1 MHPLWVCR
9 LEGARCPEPSPW
21 LPPSRHCG
29 SWSRRAGQL
38 APRRC
43 FSEGGMQNLQ
53 WCRFCRSGP
62 PVLFTLFLV
71 VSGAWTEG
79 QNSPKAERSSKAT
92 PYPTEEVREDL
103 SIIPRR
109 EYLFNLM
116 SLVPL
121 HQVPRAQI
129 YASASESHAELPR
142 CLAAVSDK
150 PFLDSSQF

>member
-1 MHPLWVCR
+1 MGCHQVIAAETRVSPGLARVPVLQLGAARAFHLVSGGIWR
-9 LEGARCPEPSPW
+9 LERGLE
-21 LPPSRHCG
+21 
-29 SWSRRAGQL
+29 Q
-38 APRRC
+38 
-43 FSEGGMQNLQ
+43 
-53 WCRFCRSGP
+53 
-62 PVLFTLFLV
+62 
-71 VSGAWTEG
+71 
-79 QNSPKAERSSKAT
+79 PKAERSSKAT

-116 SLVPL
+116 LLVPL